1 MKTRAL
7 ANEVLEYKINILR
20 TRMITI
26 GKLKGFTHPDTI
38 EISQELDILLNQYQQ
53 MKYKRPV

>member
-7 ANEVLEYKINILR
+7 SYEVLEYKINVLR
-20 TRMITI
+20 NRMITI

-38 EISQELDILLNQYQQ
+38 EISQELDILLNEYQQ
-53 MKYKRPV
+53 IKYKRPV